1 MSGNNK
7 TIAKS
12 IVNYREKEGRFNN
25 RTELLSVDKLGAKA
39 YEQCAGF
46 LRITGGD
53 EPLDRTGVHPESY
66 EATNK
71 LLKKLNY
78 SKKDL
83 SVGNFAGISTMITD
97 YDATAKELKIGVETL
112 KDIVNELEKPGRDP
126 REDAPKPILRSD
138 VLSMEDLT
146 EGMQLKGTVRNCTD
160 FGVFVDIG
168 VHQDGLVHI
177 SQIADRY
184 IKHPLEAVSIGDIV
198 DVKVLSVDLEKKRIA
213 LTMRLDAGVYK
224 DYREMHMQNNTFSN
238 DTTSL
243 GLTTKKVSSGA
254 TSNKANAVGKSEE
267 EPFTFNIDSAKKLK
281 VKIGGADA
289 SDDSVNEESKTKK
302 ATKTSKAKSTKKETV
317 KKEVKDK
324 GAKKESTAKTT
335 KAKSTKKESSTKAKS
350 TKKETAAKETKAKS
364 AKKGTTTKTT
374 KTKKETEGKIAK
386 AKDAKKETTAKST
399 KAKSAKKETASKTT
413 KEKKVIVGVSFVS
426 PS

>member
-1 MSGNNK
+1 M
-7 TIAKS
+7 
-12 IVNYREKEGRFNN
+12 
-25 RTELLSVDKLGAKA
+25 
-39 YEQCAGF
+39 
-46 LRITGGD
+46 
-53 EPLDRTGVHPESY
+53 HPESY

-184 IKHPLEAVSIGDIV
+184 IKHPLAAVSIGDIV

-238 DTTSL
+238 DTTSV

-254 TSNKANAVGKSEE
+254 TSNKANAAGKNEE
-267 EPFTFNIDSAKKLK
+267 EPFTFNIDSGKKLK
-281 VKIGGADA
+281 VKIGGAESADDKNVVSITKTTKA
-289 SDDSVNEESKTKK
+289 KTSKKKSDSDVKETKK
-302 ATKTSKAKSTKKETV
+302 ATKK
-317 KKEVKDK
+317 
-324 GAKKESTAKTT
+324 STAKTT
-335 KAKSTKKESSTKAKS
+335 KETKEKKTTKANSTKKEKTTTKKTTTKEKTTKKA
-350 TKKETAAKETKAKS
+350 TAKKETSKTTKKTTSASKEKKS
-364 AKKGTTTKTT
+364 ATKTT
-374 KTKKETEGKIAK
+374 KTK
-386 AKDAKKETTAKST
+386 AKK
-399 KAKSAKKETASKTT
+399 
-413 KEKKVIVGVSFVS
+413 
-426 PS
+426 